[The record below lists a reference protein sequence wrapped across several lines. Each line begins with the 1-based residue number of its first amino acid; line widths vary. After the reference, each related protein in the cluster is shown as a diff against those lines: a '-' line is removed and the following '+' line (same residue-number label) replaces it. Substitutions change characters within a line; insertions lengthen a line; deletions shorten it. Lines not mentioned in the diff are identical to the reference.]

1 MVKHNPYQA
10 YQQQAVMTMT
20 PGDMLTALYD
30 GLLKQLN
37 LAQAGFA
44 SRDYAAV
51 NRSLQKAQLILPH
64 LQGSLNFQYEISN
77 SLNALYEYFDHV
89 TVQANVK
96 KEPGGL
102 DEVIQMIGDLR
113 ETYIQ
118 AAKQTRTAE

>member
-30 GLLKQLN
+30 GLLKRLN
-37 LAQAGFA
+37 LAKAGFA

-51 NRSLQKAQLILPH
+51 NRSLQKAQLILHH